1 MYDETRVYR
10 SGHEQ
15 DMVSPLAQEIF
26 SPRKQDMASPQHKEP
41 IKYIYINA
49 RYGFSIKTIKYI
61 HVNKIH
67 IIHDIK
73 QTNNNFTIII
83 SVGF

>member
-10 SGHEQ
+10 PGHEQ
-15 DMVSPLAQEIF
+15 DKVSPLAQEIF

-41 IKYIYINA
+41 IKYIHIYIYIYIDA

-61 HVNKIH
+61 H
-67 IIHDIK
+67 IIRK
-73 QTNNNFTIII
+73 
-83 SVGF
+83 